1 MHGCRSPE
9 KFWLNLIFF
18 FGSVPSSKSSHSFL
32 CRWFVDI
39 STMEYSPA
47 RNNWL
52 YGIIR
57 RLRSL
62 RYVRAMS
69 KINAGTNCTYI
80 YIWYI
85 CRCRWRISPDF
96 RKNPLRIACLL
107 CEQRRPRHP
116 KEGIWIVSQWFPFFD
131 ESLLLQIQPTLIIYG
146 RNWKV
151 NLLYFR
157 EATISLDNFSNSPG
171 NFYPTSEEMEF

>member
-69 KINAGTNCTYI
+69 KINARTNCTYI
-80 YIWYI
+80 YMIYMSLSLANLP
-85 CRCRWRISPDF
+85 RFQKKSSSY
-96 RKNPLRIACLL
+96 CLPPVRATSSATSKGGDL
-107 CEQRRPRHP
+107 DRQS
-116 KEGIWIVSQWFPFFD
+116 VVFVFD

-157 EATISLDNFSNSPG
+157 EATISLNNFSNSPG